1 LNEVF
6 YSDTMFATNRS
17 KGNKCAQVF
26 SAKTSS
32 GFIRWNQKLKMQSIT
47 DIRRRCRNTGRFNNG
62 RRQKRKQDL
71 TRTSEKVCERA
82 QIEQEKQD
90 HIRKNKMKQKLQ
102 SEN

>member
-1 LNEVF
+1 ME
-6 YSDTMFATNRS
+6 S
-17 KGNKCAQVF
+17 KAEDAEHYRH
-26 SAKTSS
+26 S
-32 GFIRWNQKLKMQSIT
+32 QKMLES
-47 DIRRRCRNTGRFNNG
+47 GRFNNR